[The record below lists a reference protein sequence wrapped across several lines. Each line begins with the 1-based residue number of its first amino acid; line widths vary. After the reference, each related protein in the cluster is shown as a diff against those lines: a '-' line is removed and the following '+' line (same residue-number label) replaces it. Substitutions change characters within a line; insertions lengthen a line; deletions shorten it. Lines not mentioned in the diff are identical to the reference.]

1 MRIEQG
7 KLKLASIQNSCSVS
21 KIQCWTFQ
29 GVLELCPDTSSI
41 ASRVRSSIAG
51 AINHW
56 QLIILWWLLSRW
68 RYFRNKTV
76 IQECYLVISQQTKCS
91 PSFGVRPH
99 RLIFFLV
106 SHLLPLQCMIYI
118 QYVCYLYIICILYL
132 YYICA
137 IVHTR
142 LMFSSPLWS
151 LMWSALMSAN
161 WRWKNKQFYFF
172 VW

>member
-132 YYICA
+132 YYIHII
-137 IVHTR
+137 IVQSFIQGWCSHR
-142 LMFSSPLWS
+142 LSGLWCG
-151 LMWSALMSAN
+151 L
-161 WRWKNKQFYFF
+161 RWCRPTGGGKTNN
-172 VW
+172 

>member
-7 KLKLASIQNSCSVS
+7 KLKLVNISNSCSVS

-51 AINHW
+51 AIDHW
-56 QLIILWWLLSRW
+56 QLIILWRLLSMW
-68 RYFRNKTV
+68 PYFRSKTV

-91 PSFGVRPH
+91 LSFGVRPH

-106 SHLLPLQCMIYI
+106 SHLLLLQCIIYI
-118 QYVCYLYIICILYL
+118 QYVCYLYIICILYS
-132 YYICA
+132 YHYCA
-137 IVHTR
+137 IVQTR

-151 LMWSALMSAN
+151 LMWSVLMSAN
-161 WRWKNKQFYFF
+161 WRWKNKQLNCF
-172 VW
+172 VS